1 MRHLRDEHN
10 ISINGSKN
18 KRDLLNMGYYH
29 GFKGYRFIG
38 QSENRIQFSNFD
50 EVVGIYEF
58 DSNLN
63 TLLYPRIMFIET
75 AIKIIL

>member
-1 MRHLRDEHN
+1 
-10 ISINGSKN
+10 
-18 KRDLLNMGYYH
+18 MGYYH

-58 DSNLN
+58 DSNLKA
-63 TLLYPRIMFIET
+63 LLYPRIMFIET
-75 AIKIIL
+75 AIKNYTLNTLIGVGPVDLIMYFPII